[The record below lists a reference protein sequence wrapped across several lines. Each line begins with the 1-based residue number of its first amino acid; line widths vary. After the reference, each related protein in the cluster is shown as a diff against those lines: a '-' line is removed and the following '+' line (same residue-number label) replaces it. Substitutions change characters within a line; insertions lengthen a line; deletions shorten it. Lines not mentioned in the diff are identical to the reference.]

1 MERIEEIIAALP
13 KAELHIHVE
22 GALEPELMFRLSK
35 ENNVSIPYQS
45 VEETKKAYNFENLQ
59 DFLNIYYQ
67 SMKVL
72 RDEDDFYQLT
82 WNYIKRAK
90 ENNVQHV
97 ELSFDPQA
105 HMRREVKFEDV
116 IEGIFKALRDGERKY
131 GISWKII
138 LSILRDMPVKDA
150 MNTLNQA
157 EAYLDVIHIIGL
169 DSAELGN
176 PPSKFKMVFEKA
188 EKFGL
193 LKVAHAGEEGPAE
206 YVREAIEILGVHR
219 IDHGIRTVE
228 DPSLLQS
235 LGMRKMTFTLCPLS
249 NLKLKVVRTLENY
262 PLRNIMNAGIIATIN
277 SDDPAYFGG
286 YVNENYLALSK
297 ALKLS
302 EEDIINLAKNSIM
315 GSFASEKRKKEL
327 LESIEK
333 IRASTLE

>member
-105 HMRREVKFEDV
+105 HMRRGVKFEDV
-116 IEGIFKALRDGERKY
+116 IEGILKALRDGERKY

-176 PPSKFKMVFEKA
+176 PPSKFKRVFEKA

-333 IRASTLE
+333 IMASTLE

>member
-1 MERIEEIIAALP
+1 MERIEEIIATLP
-13 KAELHIHVE
+13 KAELHVHVE
-22 GALEPELMFRLSK
+22 GTLEPELMFRLSK
-35 ENNVSIPYQS
+35 ENNVSIPYHS
-45 VEETKKAYNFENLQ
+45 VEEIKKAYNFENLQ

-82 WNYIKRAK
+82 WDYLKRAK

-150 MNTLNQA
+150 INTLNRA

-176 PPSKFKMVFEKA
+176 PPSKFKRVFEKA

-206 YVREAIEILGVHR
+206 YVKEAIEILGVHR

-228 DPSLLQS
+228 DPSLLRS

-262 PLRNIMNAGIIATIN
+262 PLRDIMNAGIIATIN

-297 ALKLS
+297 ALRLS

-327 LESIEK
+327 LGNIEQ
-333 IRASTLE
+333 IRASMLE

>member
-1 MERIEEIIAALP
+1 MEEIIATLP

-35 ENNVSIPYQS
+35 ENNVSIPYHS
-45 VEETKKAYNFENLQ
+45 VEEIKKAYNFENLQ

-72 RDEDDFYQLT
+72 RDENDFYQLT

-105 HMRREVKFEDV
+105 HMRRGVKFENM
-116 IEGIFKALRDGERKY
+116 IEGIFKALRDGERKC

-150 MNTLNQA
+150 INTLNQA

-176 PPSKFKMVFEKA
+176 PPSKFKRVFEKA

-228 DPSLLQS
+228 DPSLLRS

-297 ALKLS
+297 ALKLN
-302 EEDIINLAKNSIM
+302 ERDIINLAKNSIM

-327 LESIEK
+327 LGSIEK
-333 IRASTLE
+333 IRVSTLE